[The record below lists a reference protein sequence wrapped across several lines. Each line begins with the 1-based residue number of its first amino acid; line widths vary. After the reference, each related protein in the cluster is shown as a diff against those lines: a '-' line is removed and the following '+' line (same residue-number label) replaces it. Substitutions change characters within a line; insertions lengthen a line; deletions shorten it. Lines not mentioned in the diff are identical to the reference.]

1 MSTYPRRPRARRIS
15 RSSAACCRARY
26 ARLVGAG
33 LALSALG
40 DALLVWPQ
48 YFVAGMAA
56 FAAAHLAYISAFG
69 WGASRPLTG
78 AACYAATG
86 YFLTLLA
93 PPGGLRVLVPL
104 YGLLLAT
111 MAWRALA
118 QARGRRLRSVH
129 AAAAAG
135 ALLFLLSDAFL
146 GYSLFGGTVPY
157 RRVSVATPAP
167 RPAPRSPLTFRMSQV
182 AVMSTYYVG
191 QLGIALSALDPPT
204 PLATQSS

>member
-1 MSTYPRRPRARRIS
+1 M
-15 RSSAACCRARY
+15 
-26 ARLVGAG
+26 GAG

-48 YFVAGMAA
+48 HFVPGMAA

-69 WGASRPLTG
+69 WGASWPLAG
-78 AACYAATG
+78 AACYAVTG

-93 PPGGLRVLVPL
+93 PPAGLRLLVPL
-104 YGLLLAT
+104 YAALLAT

-118 QARGRRLRSVH
+118 QARGRPRRAR

-135 ALLFLLSDAFL
+135 ALLFLLSDALL
-146 GYSLFGGTVPY
+146 GYSLFGGAVPY
-157 RRVSVATPAP
+157 RR
-167 RPAPRSPLTFRMSQV
+167 V

-191 QLGIALSALDPPT
+191 QLGIALSALDPPAL
-204 PLATQSS
+204 LAAPSS